1 MKRKAFNIKLV
12 LSIVAG
18 LAGISSTFA
27 QDAAAAATTA
37 AAPAAAPVAEA
48 STSILPGMETI
59 HLGLYIVAVL
69 LIVVIGVLASVLKG
83 LGRQQTNIQHKKHE
97 GEPEPVKPEIR
108 TSWVRGASAIAL
120 LLLSTQ
126 TFAQRVGDT
135 LVTPKAP
142 EVDWV
147 IIVLLAFIIFEF
159 AAILVLVSSIKKMMA
174 ANGLIADA
182 VLLENMAGEA
192 KKVKARKQTFMNKWL
207 TRAVPIENE
216 ATITFDHEYDGIREL
231 DNSLPPWWLWGFY
244 ISIVFGVAYLLHY
257 HVFDTGQLSAAEL
270 KTEYAKAEEEKAA
283 LMKNMAAAGEVA
295 VTEETVTVLTDA
307 SAIANGK
314 ATFDGMCATCH
325 GNVAQGNIGPN
336 LTDDYWIYGGSIK
349 NIFKTVT
356 NGTPNGMQS
365 WKSQLS
371 PKTIQEVGS
380 YIKSLRGSNPAGA
393 KAPQGELYKEED
405 NTAKT
410 DSSASAKAD
419 TVALKDG
426 GVK

>member
-1 MKRKAFNIKLV
+1 MKRKAFNIQIVTTV
-12 LSIVAG
+12 LTG
-18 LAGISSTFA
+18 LAFTGSAFA
-27 QDAAAAATTA
+27 QNAAATA
-37 AAPAAAPVAEA
+37 AVQAPAAEEA
-48 STSILPGMETI
+48 GSILPGVSATHI
-59 HLGLYIVAVL
+59 GLYIVAL
-69 LIVVIGVLASVLKG
+69 LLVVVIGVLASVLKG
-83 LGRQQTNIQHKKHE
+83 LSRQQTNIQLKKHE
-97 GEPEPVKPEIR
+97 GDPVVQKPEIR
-108 TSWVRGASAIAL
+108 TTWVRGASAIAL

-142 EVDWV
+142 VIDWGM
-147 IIVLLAFIIFEF
+147 VLLLTFIVAEF
-159 AAILVLVSSIKKMMA
+159 AVILALVASIRKMMV

-182 VLLENMAGEA
+182 VLLGDMATEA
-192 KKVKARKQTFMNKWL
+192 KKVKAKKQTFMNRWL

-231 DNSLPPWWLWGFY
+231 DNSLPPWWLYGFY
-244 ISIVFGVAYLLHY
+244 ISIVFGVIYLLHY

-270 KTEYAKAEEEKAA
+270 KTEYAKAEEEKNAM
-283 LMKNMAAAGEVA
+283 MKNMAAAGEAA
-295 VTEETVTVLTDA
+295 VTEESVTILTDA

-314 ATFDGMCATCH
+314 ASYDGMCATCH

-349 NIFKTVT
+349 NIFKTIT

-393 KAPQGELYKEED
+393 KAPQGELYKEEEAS
-405 NTAKT
+405 AKT
-410 DSSASAKAD
+410 DTTASAKAD
-419 TVALKDG
+419 TAVAKAAG
-426 GVK
+426 GK